1 MKNCP
6 EPNQMTNTAD
16 GTNDTEHNQRTM
28 DINDDNVLRGE
39 INRSGPKNWKKNQ
52 PVYKR
57 LKGEAFFNAKGK
69 EIHAKTMGMR
79 CDSSFC
85 KKSKLRSCETLLEED
100 RTKILGKFW
109 TMTSWEK
116 RRSFVQALVHKVYFT
131 TL

>member
-39 INRSGPKNWKKNQ
+39 IKRSGPQNWKKNQ

-57 LKGEAFFNAKGK
+57 LKGEAFLMLTVKRYIRKLWACDVIHPFVKSPNL
-69 EIHAKTMGMR
+69 EIIQHYFK
-79 CDSSFC
+79 
-85 KKSKLRSCETLLEED
+85 
-100 RTKILGKFW
+100 

-116 RRSFVQALVHKVYFT
+116 RRSFVQVLVHKVYFT